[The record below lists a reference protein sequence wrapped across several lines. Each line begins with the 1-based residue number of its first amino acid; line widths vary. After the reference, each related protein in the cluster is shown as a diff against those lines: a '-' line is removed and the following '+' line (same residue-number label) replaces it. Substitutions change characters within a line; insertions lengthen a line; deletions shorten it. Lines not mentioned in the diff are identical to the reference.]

1 MKTPF
6 KMKGSPM
13 QRNFGISP
21 VKQAGKLPGNATP
34 PPPPKAEDK
43 STRMPGNATTTT
55 SVKEENKE
63 TKEGG
68 YVITR
73 GAILD
78 NYRLGLFN
86 KAQRNIL
93 LEDHG
98 FEIPK
103 DESSFEDPE

>member
-1 MKTPF
+1 MGTPF

-21 VKQAGKLPGNATP
+21 VRQTDNSS
-34 PPPPKAEDK
+34 D
-43 STRMPGNATTTT
+43 TT
-55 SVKEENKE
+55 SVKKENKE
-63 TKEGG
+63 TEKGG
-68 YVITR
+68 YVMTR